1 MKTIIFITFL
11 TFLLTSCGSLK
22 EAGQV
27 LRNEKVKNTDEFLV
41 KKKEPLILP
50 PNYEKIPEPGSINKT
65 ETQDKDKIKKI
76 LKSSKTDQQK
86 INRSGSI
93 EKSIIDKIRK

>member
-11 TFLLTSCGSLK
+11 TFLLSSCESLK

-86 INRSGSI
+86 TNRSGSI